1 MENIPTLSEWMGGF
15 PRTEQ
20 LMKRFYEKVLQDEL
34 LEPLFKHMSA
44 DHVTHVAQ
52 FVTEV
57 FQGPALYTGERK
69 GSHALMVAHH
79 LNRHLTEAQR
89 KRWVGLL
96 LETADEIGIPDDP
109 EFRSALVAY
118 LEWGSRI
125 AVNNSNSAENPI
137 SDEAPMPVWGWGE
150 PKGPYRPKEG

>member
-15 PRTEQ
+15 QRMEQ
-20 LMKRFYEKVLQDEL
+20 LMKRFYEKVVQDEL
-34 LEPLFKHMSA
+34 LEPLFRNMSA
-44 DHVTHVAQ
+44 EHVTHVAQ

-57 FQGPALYTGERK
+57 FRGPALYTGERK

-109 EFRSALVAY
+109 EFRSALVGY

-125 AVNNSNSAENPI
+125 AVNNSNTAENPI
-137 SDEAPMPVWGWGE
+137 
-150 PKGPYRPKEG
+150 

>member
-1 MENIPTLSEWMGGF
+1 METTPTLSEWMGGHG
-15 PRTEQ
+15 RMEE
-20 LMKRFYEKVLQDEL
+20 LMKLFYERVLKDEL
-34 LEPLFKHMSA
+34 LEPLFRRMSA
-44 DHVTHVAQ
+44 DHPGHVAQ

-57 FQGPALYTGERK
+57 FRGPALYTGERK

-79 LNRHLTEAQR
+79 LNRHLTEEQR
-89 KRWVGLL
+89 KRWMGLL
-96 LETADEIGIPDDP
+96 LECADAIGIPSDP

-125 AVNNSNSAENPI
+125 AVNNSNATDNPI

-150 PKGPYRPKEG
+150 PKGPYRPPQ

>member
-1 MENIPTLSEWMGGF
+1 MDRTPTLSEWMGGQ
-15 PRTEQ
+15 PRMEE
-20 LMKRFYEKVLQDEL
+20 LMKKFYEKVLQDPL
-34 LEPLFKHMSA
+34 VGPLFKNMSA
-44 DHVTHVAQ
+44 EHVTHVAQ

-57 FQGPALYTGERK
+57 FRGPALYTTERK

-89 KRWVGLL
+89 KRWVDLL
-96 LETADEIGIPDDP
+96 LETADEIGIPADP

-125 AVNNSNSAENPI
+125 AVINSNATDNPI
-137 SDEAPMPVWGWGE
+137 SDDAPMPVWGWGE
-150 PKGPYRPKEG
+150 PKGPYQPPS

>member
-1 MENIPTLSEWMGGF
+1 
-15 PRTEQ
+15 
-20 LMKRFYEKVLQDEL
+20 MKLFYEKVLKDEL
-34 LEPLFKHMSA
+34 LEPLFRHMPA
-44 DHVTHVAQ
+44 GHPEHVAQ

-57 FQGPALYTGERK
+57 FRGPALYTGERK

-79 LNRHLTEAQR
+79 LNRHLTEEQR
-89 KRWVGLL
+89 KRWVAVL
-96 LETADEIGIPDDP
+96 LECADTIGIPSDP

-125 AVNNSNSAENPI
+125 AVNNSNATDNPI

-150 PKGPYRPKEG
+150 PKGPYRPPQ

>member
-1 MENIPTLSEWMGGF
+1 MGGHG
-15 PRTEQ
+15 RMEE
-20 LMKRFYEKVLQDEL
+20 LMKLFYERVLKDEL
-34 LEPLFKHMSA
+34 LEPLFRHMPA
-44 DHVTHVAQ
+44 GHPEHVAQ

-57 FQGPALYTGERK
+57 FRGPALYTGERK

-79 LNRHLTEAQR
+79 LNRHLTEVQR
-89 KRWVGLL
+89 KRWVDLL
-96 LETADEIGIPDDP
+96 LECADAIGIPSDP

-125 AVNNSNSAENPI
+125 AVNNSNATDNPI

-150 PKGPYRPKEG
+150 PKGPYRPPQ